1 MGSSFPPLSRIAGSN
16 TDPPGRSDSPDE
28 ALTVHVN
35 GGAQTS
41 GFALEHVI
49 VVDVGGAG

>member
-1 MGSSFPPLSRIAGSN
+1 MQTHPVAATPPDA
-16 TDPPGRSDSPDE
+16 
-28 ALTVHVN
+28 ALMVHVN
-35 GGAQTS
+35 GGAQTR